1 MYGQKEIQE
10 ISEGITQ
17 NKRGGSLS
25 LPVCFLRYDCPYNQ
39 GCFGVMQLKA
49 ASAERPS
56 LLKDN

>member
-1 MYGQKEIQE
+1 MDKKKYKKFPKELRKIN
-10 ISEGITQ
+10 G
-17 NKRGGSLS
+17 GGSLS